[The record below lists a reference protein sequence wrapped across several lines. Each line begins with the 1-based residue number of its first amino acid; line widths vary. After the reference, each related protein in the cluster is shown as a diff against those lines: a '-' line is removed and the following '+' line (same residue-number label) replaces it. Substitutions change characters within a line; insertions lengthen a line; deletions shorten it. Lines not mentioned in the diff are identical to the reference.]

1 MRESKYKSAKYIFIA
16 VMGVLLAALVMAPA
30 NAAFEKQYS
39 VFSALKSPPEGFS
52 LIVEPNVLLL
62 IDTSGSMTFQ
72 MDNDNSTYGDG
83 TKPYKNWTYYGKDKN
98 PGTSTTGTNNI
109 VSDDNHDYHPLLRYI
124 PDNLLPN
131 NTSYFS
137 YDVVT
142 ETVTT
147 KEKTKNGAFLSGTDY
162 RLANGEWV
170 DSGGVFPSTQND
182 GRLIRYY
189 KQGILNPIY
198 IAVGKDEN
206 KPNAPADCEWVWENS
221 AWYLYKTVQTTVERK
236 KYKYPNDSR
245 MYILKNVLY
254 RILGDTSLVGDMR
267 MALSGYSQ
275 TYNSSGRGS
284 DWYQWTPLTHNSPS
298 AGSGVNITWKSD
310 KKDQAKLH
318 VDFGSTT
325 KTENHLK
332 KIREWFDG
340 TETSDNEEFRA
351 DGGTPLAASIY
362 NSSSNSAYHFIKD
375 AIEYWCQDNWLVVLT
390 DGADDAF
397 SSNPNKGPAAV
408 KSLYDK
414 KITAM
419 DKMTAKP
426 IKTMVIGMIN
436 PDQQMNLAKALAKMA
451 DYGDDGELRTDA
463 YDNAGKWKLP
473 IEESKAYFATDLDKL
488 MEAFSTIFRTI
499 QDVAATGSAPLVNP
513 PKSFDSSGKVYSTG
527 FKPSST
533 RQWTGFLTSYKI
545 SDNNVVIDPADS
557 DYWEAGAKLNART
570 VASRNIYT
578 ADWDESS
585 GSSGVSGTNLKNFVD
600 SNSSS
605 LRKLAARDLTI
616 SDVSDAEFKKFINW
630 VRGDDPW
637 KESEGGKRWKL
648 GDPFHVG
655 LVEVGAPQSLLTDP
669 AYRDF
674 KEGAAKDRTSIVY
687 MHANDGMVHAFD
699 SATGEEKWAFIPP
712 NVLNYPRLIGTKVDG
727 GKWVADDKLSYPRYL
742 LDGPLVAED
751 VALDDDGTTYRT
763 VLLGTLGRAGAGM
776 YAMDITEPEKPQFLW
791 ALDNNCYD
799 GSGILRSENQ
809 TYLKWDGKK
818 SGGVSSSL
826 DAYQSSSSS
835 AAGNLRLTVSTPF
848 IGTVELDSGTRWIA
862 LTGAGARMFPSSDDE
877 GGRAVVALNMKDGA
891 LLKEI
896 VHSDLGAVVA
906 PISVEAGPRAMRIR
920 KFFLGD
926 ENGSIFEG
934 DLSPESTDQWSL
946 TKVFAPDAASGSGGL
961 YSIPF
966 GIEIAMIK
974 NQKWLFWG
982 TGNTDWIFG
991 DDEGK
996 CYIFSMN
1003 RSMAADSSFNLNDL
1017 PPLQNIAGDEY
1028 DDTVAVSSKGW
1039 RMELKPGEMV
1049 STPPVFYK
1057 GYIFFATYI
1066 PVGGDPCS
1074 VGDSEL
1080 YIMKADTGLGG
1091 FVTYGAGGVAD
1102 SWNKSV
1108 KLEATRISGI
1118 TISEGK
1124 VYVGFT
1130 AFSTASNPKEV
1141 LKPYTGDVTISDN
1154 LLVFESP
1161 APDESDDDGKSG
1173 VARPAYWRD
1182 WRP

>member
-1 MRESKYKSAKYIFIA
+1 MREPKDRSAKFIIIA
-16 VMGVLLAALVMAPA
+16 VMGVLLATLITAPV

-83 TKPYKNWTYYGKDKN
+83 TKPYKTWTYYGKDKN

-109 VSDDNHDYHPLLRYI
+109 VSEDNHDYHPLLGYI
-124 PDNLLPN
+124 PHTEIAKTDTSFMNYLAYDRETIYTWERAGTSGPNLPT
-131 NTSYFS
+131 NTNTTQYQYKTESSKKYIQRRTRISTAYSWSAWAYVSSLSGLSSSFS
-137 YDVVT
+137 GPDYRYTFDLT
-142 ETVTT
+142 NSPYTSTGLEKRVTT
-147 KEKTKNGAFLSGTDY
+147 YEYT
-162 RLANGEWV
+162 
-170 DSGGVFPSTQND
+170 
-182 GRLIRYY
+182 
-189 KQGILNPIY
+189 
-198 IAVGKDEN
+198 
-206 KPNAPADCEWVWENS
+206 
-221 AWYLYKTVQTTVERK
+221 
-236 KYKYPNDSR
+236 YKYPNDSR

-275 TYNSSGRGS
+275 TYKSSGQKS
-284 DWYQWTPLTHNSPS
+284 DWYQWTPLTHNNPS
-298 AGSGVNITWKSD
+298 AGSGVNISWKSD
-310 KKDQAKLH
+310 KEDRAKLH

-325 KTENHLK
+325 KSENHLN

-340 TETSDNEEFRA
+340 TETSNNNEFRA

-362 NSSSNSAYHFIKD
+362 NSSSNSAYQYIKS
-375 AIEYWCQDNWLVVLT
+375 AVQYWCQDNWLVVLT

-397 SSNPNKGPAAV
+397 SSNPDKGPNAV
-408 KSLYDK
+408 KDLYK
-414 KITAM
+414 AKITAL
-419 DKMTAKP
+419 DGKTAKE
-426 IKTMVIGMIN
+426 IKTMIIGMIN
-436 PDQQMNLAKALAKMA
+436 PEKQVDLAKALAKMA

-463 YDNAGKWKLP
+463 YQNGKWKLP
-473 IEESKAYFATDLDKL
+473 IEESKAYFATDLEKL

-513 PKSFDSSGKVYSTG
+513 PKSSDSTGKTYSTG

-545 SDNNVVIDPADS
+545 SDNNVIIDPNDK
-557 DYWEAGAKLNART
+557 DYWEAGAMLNART

-578 ADWDESS
+578 ADWDESG
-585 GSSGVSGTNLKNFVD
+585 GSSGVAGTNLKNFVD
-600 SNSSS
+600 SNFSD
-605 LRKLAARDLTI
+605 LKKLVSRDFTI
-616 SDVSDAEFKKFINW
+616 SDNEFKKFINW

-674 KEGAAKDRTSIVY
+674 KEGTAKDRTSIVY

-712 NVLNYPRLIGTKVDG
+712 NVLNYPRLIGTKVDD
-727 GKWVADDKLSYPRYL
+727 GKWVSDDKLSYPRYL

-763 VLLGTLGRAGAGM
+763 VLLGNLGRAGAGM
-776 YAMDITEPEKPQFLW
+776 YAMDVTEPEKPQFLW
-791 ALDNNCYD
+791 ALENNCYY

-809 TYLKWDGKK
+809 TFLKWDGKK

-826 DAYQSSSSS
+826 DGYQSSASSVPGS
-835 AAGNLRLTVSTPF
+835 LRLTVSTPF
-848 IGTVELDSGTRWIA
+848 VGTVELDSGTRWIA
-862 LTGAGARMFPSSDDE
+862 LTGGGARMFPSSDDD
-877 GGRAVVALNMKDGA
+877 GGRAVIALNMKDGT

-896 VHSDLGAVVA
+896 THSDLGAVVA

-920 KFFLGD
+920 KYFLGD

-934 DLSPESTDQWSL
+934 DLSSESTDLWSL
-946 TKVFAPDAASGSGGL
+946 AKVFTPEGTSGSGDF

-966 GIEIAMIK
+966 GLEIAMIR

-991 DDEGK
+991 DDKGK
-996 CYIFSMN
+996 CYIFAMN
-1003 RSMAADSSFNLNDL
+1003 RSMAADSTFNLNDL
-1017 PPLQNIAGDEY
+1017 PALQNIAGDEFN
-1028 DDTVAVSSKGW
+1028 DSVAISQKGW
-1039 RMELKPGEMV
+1039 RMALKDGEMV
-1049 STPPVFYK
+1049 STPPVYYK
-1057 GYIFFATYI
+1057 GYIFFATYV

-1091 FVTYGAGGVAD
+1091 FETKDASGQAV
-1102 SWNKSV
+1102 SWKKSV

-1118 TISEGK
+1118 TISDGK
-1124 VYVGFT
+1124 VYVGIT
-1130 AFSTASNPKEV
+1130 AFSTASDPKKV
-1141 LKPYTGDVTISDN
+1141 LQPYTGDVTISDN

-1161 APDESDDDGKSG
+1161 APDESDDDGVSG